1 MVRKEA
7 ASDPTAHAF
16 NHSAMLFVKLKEI
29 LIHHKSRKREIHLLF
44 QSLSLF
50 ADNHQRLKKKFLVF
64 RD

>member
-7 ASDPTAHAF
+7 ASDPTAHAC

-29 LIHHKSRKREIHLLF
+29 LIHHKRRKKEILLLF

-50 ADNHQRLKKKFLVF
+50 ADNHQRLKKKKFSV
-64 RD
+64 